1 MCCFRRFRWL
11 SKGALVASA
20 PQHLLPYHL
29 LSLDSFTSFFSSPT
43 CFLFFPQ
50 YIYLFCSICS
60 VTHHILH
67 LSVLGMSE
75 NFASKGHD
83 AIWRPR
89 HVSLRGLTQHNTHTH
104 THKKDLGIPTICSSI
119 QLKRDP
125 TRCIYVSTIATFT
138 FLSFFFFPPPTVSI
152 KVHLEDGE
160 KKGNENQL

>member
-1 MCCFRRFRWL
+1 M

-104 THKKDLGIPTICSSI
+104 THTKKTWVFQQSALRFNSNAIPHGAFMSA
-119 QLKRDP
+119 QLQRLHF
-125 TRCIYVSTIATFT
+125 C
-138 FLSFFFFPPPTVSI
+138 LSFFFPRQQFPSKCT
-152 KVHLEDGE
+152 LRTA
-160 KKGNENQL
+160 KKKEMKINYKSF

>member
-1 MCCFRRFRWL
+1 
-11 SKGALVASA
+11 
-20 PQHLLPYHL
+20 
-29 LSLDSFTSFFSSPT
+29 
-43 CFLFFPQ
+43 
-50 YIYLFCSICS
+50 
-60 VTHHILH
+60 
-67 LSVLGMSE
+67 MSE